1 MDDLHIVTVVNESK
15 YYFPYLQE
23 TCERNGKPLEVL
35 GIGEKWTGFNFKYKK
50 MVEYL
55 KKIPENDI
63 VCFVDGFDVICV
75 RDLNEIKNAF
85 LMIKNETNCKMIVA
99 DDILDFIPIINSH
112 IINDLYFGNCNGEY
126 LNSGTYIGHAKDI
139 LYILSKILQLYSEDH
154 ADDQK
159 ILTEYCKKHSNEIFI
174 DKKNELFLAIGRT
187 NRELDDLFIIEKGE
201 VLYNDH
207 RPFFI
212 HAMAGGFFE
221 NTLRKLGYTMNDD
234 IKNKLFYDNLKK
246 KLLLPY
252 SRFIIFLIVL
262 FIIFSIFLFYFKSI
276 HKMLI
281 KYVILSISK
290 FVKLIT

>member
-1 MDDLHIVTVVNESK
+1 MDDLHIVSVVNESK

-23 TCERNGKPLEVL
+23 TCQRNGKSLEVL
-35 GIGEKWTGFNFKYKK
+35 GMGEKWTGFNFKYKK

-55 KKIPENDI
+55 KKLPKNDI

-75 RDLNEIKNAF
+75 RDLNEIKNVF

-99 DDILDFIPIINSH
+99 DDKLDYIKIIKDH
-112 IINDLYFGNCNGEY
+112 VINNLYFGNCNGEY
-126 LNSGTYIGHAKDI
+126 LNSGTYIGYVKDV
-139 LYILSKILQLYSEDH
+139 LFILSEILQLYSEDD

-159 ILTEYCKKHSNEIFI
+159 ILTEYCKNHSNDIFI
-174 DKKNELFLAIGRT
+174 DKNCDFFLAIGRT
-187 NRELDDLFIIEKGE
+187 NRELDDLFIIENGE

-221 NTLRKLGYTMNDD
+221 NILRKLGYTMNDD
-234 IKNKLFYDNLKK
+234 IKNKLYYDNFKK
-246 KLLLPY
+246 ILLPY
-252 SRFIIFLIVL
+252 PRFIIFLIVL
-262 FIIFSIFLFYFKSI
+262 FIIFLIFLFYFKSI
-276 HKMLI
+276 HKVI
-281 KYVILSISK
+281 VKYTILLISK